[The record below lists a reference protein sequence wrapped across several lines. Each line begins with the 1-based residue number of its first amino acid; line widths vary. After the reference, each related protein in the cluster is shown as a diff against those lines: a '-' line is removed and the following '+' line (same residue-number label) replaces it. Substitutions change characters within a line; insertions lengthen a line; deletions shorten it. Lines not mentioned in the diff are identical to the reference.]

1 MHPVIEPPDAG
12 RGANVRFPP
21 PFVFLG
27 FALLGVGLRYVAMP
41 LWFPVDRIVTIAAGI
56 AAIAAA
62 FALLLFARNLFART
76 GQNPR
81 PWTPSPELVL
91 AGPYRYT
98 RNPMYVGMTLF
109 QIGLG
114 LAFDNAWIVLLAPA
128 ALLAVHVIAVVPEE
142 RYLTAK
148 FGADYTAY
156 RARVR
161 RYI

>member
-1 MHPVIEPPDAG
+1 MTEPPDAD

-27 FALLGVGLRYVAMP
+27 FALLGAAVQYVSTP
-41 LWFPVDRIVTIAAGI
+41 LHLPVSRGITIAAGI
-56 AAIAAA
+56 VAIGAA
-62 FALLLFARNLFART
+62 FALVLAARNLFART

-81 PWTPSPELVL
+81 PWTPTPELVL

-114 LAFDNAWIVLLAPA
+114 LALDNAWIVLLSPA
-128 ALLAVHVIAVVPEE
+128 ALLAVHLIAVRPEE

-156 RARVR
+156 LAQVR